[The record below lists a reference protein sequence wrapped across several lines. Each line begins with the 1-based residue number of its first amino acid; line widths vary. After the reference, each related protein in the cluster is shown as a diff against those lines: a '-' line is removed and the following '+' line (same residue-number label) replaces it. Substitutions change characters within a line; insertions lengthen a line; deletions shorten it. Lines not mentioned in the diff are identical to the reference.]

1 MKVIGL
7 TGGIASGKSTVTG
20 MLRSLGATVIDA
32 DFISRELVL
41 PGSLA
46 LQEIVESFGK
56 QVMNKDGSLDR
67 KKLADIVFNDK
78 EKLKRLDEIML
89 PKIIET
95 INGLL
100 SSYKNAGQAVVML
113 DAPLLFEAGL
123 KELTDSIWVVYIPE
137 STQLTRLMQRDGL
150 TIDQARQRISSQISI
165 ENKKNWADIVIDNNG
180 SLDDTY
186 KQVKEFWNRLLHNL
200 NNI

>member
-7 TGGIASGKSTVTG
+7 TGGIASGKSTVTN

-46 LQEIVESFGK
+46 LREIVEAFGK

-137 STQLTRLMQRDGL
+137 STQLTRLTQRDGL
-150 TIDQARQRISSQISI
+150 TVDQARQRISSQLSI
-165 ENKKNWADIVIDNNG
+165 EDKKQWADIVIDNSG

-186 KQVKEFWNRLLHNL
+186 KQVKEFWSRLLHNL
-200 NNI
+200 NCI